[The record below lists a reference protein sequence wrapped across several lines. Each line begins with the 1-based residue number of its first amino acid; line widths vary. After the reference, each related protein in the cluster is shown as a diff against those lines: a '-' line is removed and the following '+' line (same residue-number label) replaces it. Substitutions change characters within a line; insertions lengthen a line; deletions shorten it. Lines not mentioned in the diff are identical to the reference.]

1 MLGCAD
7 VAGTDAT
14 VEVTAVTVFAVPCP
28 VSYTKKHYKK
38 RQFTSS
44 NYQKTTE
51 EFRVRA
57 YSFFNWKQRTK
68 CIETF
73 LLLLHHHRAHELLQ
87 RQKATTYLIRGKTG
101 VTIFRCCFSACC
113 YKLHILSPL

>member
-38 RQFTSS
+38 EDSS
-44 NYQKTTE
+44 HHPTTKKQQK
-51 EFRVRA
+51 
-57 YSFFNWKQRTK
+57 S
-68 CIETF
+68 
-73 LLLLHHHRAHELLQ
+73 LGSEL
-87 RQKATTYLIRGKTG
+87 T
-101 VTIFRCCFSACC
+101 VFSIGNKERSA
-113 YKLHILSPL
+113 